1 MNITSVSGKVI
12 TTIAIAAFVV
22 ATGAF
27 AFSLTVSS
35 ENGISVASIAYA
47 WGDGSSGGCCGG
59 DRGGDYNGGRDP
71 DFNPPIVYNPKPS
84 CSISANPSSIQSGG
98 SSTLFWS
105 STNATSASI
114 NQGIGS
120 VPKHGSRG
128 VSPDVTKTYKL
139 TVTGPGGTANC
150 KTTIIVQ
157 EQQPPSCTISADP
170 SSVQYG
176 GSSTLTWNST
186 NATSASINQGIGS
199 VAING
204 SNVVSSLLTTRTYT
218 MTVSGPGGTAN
229 CQTAITVQQQQPPSC
244 ALTSNLS
251 SVQYGGDIT
260 LSWNSSNATSASIDQ
275 GIGSVGVNGTRI
287 VYDIY
292 ASTIY
297 TLTVTGPGG
306 TANCKTTIIV
316 QEQQAPSCS
325 ISANPSSVQSGGSST
340 LTWSSTNA
348 TSASLDQG
356 IGDVD
361 LHGSRSVSPSG
372 TTTYTLNVTGPGGS
386 ANCQA
391 TVYTSQIPSTPSCTI
406 NASPSSVQQGGTSYL
421 SWSST
426 NATSANLSS
435 IGSVGVNGNYTV
447 YPYTTTT
454 YMLTVY
460 GSQGQSSQ
468 CQTTVS
474 VGTVYNNPP
483 SCWITLTP
491 QSGYSGSYNYNQQA
505 TLSWGSSNV
514 TSAYISPNIGTVSSY
529 GSQTVYT
536 SGSNQIYTMTASGPG
551 GTATCRTQ
559 QIYVPPSPPI
569 YPPYVTLTQIPYTG
583 FDLGTVGNILYWFS
597 ILAFALAAGY
607 LAVYYLPALAGMKA
621 RVPVRAME
629 APMIFAKSIT
639 TSIPLHRATHAS
651 RVSAGTMFR
660 DSMAFVRS
668 ESGSIPRIIIS
679 RS

>member
-1 MNITSVSGKVI
+1 MNTTSVSGKII
-12 TTIAIAAFVV
+12 TIIAIAAFVV

-47 WGDGSSGGCCGG
+47 WGDGSSGGCCCG
-59 DRGGDYNGGRDP
+59 DRGGDPGGGREP

-84 CSISANPSSIQSGG
+84 CSISTNPSNIQAGG
-98 SSTLFWS
+98 SSTLFWG

-114 NQGIGS
+114 NKGIGS
-120 VPKHGSRG
+120 VPTHGSRG
-128 VSPDVTKTYKL
+128 VSPSITKTYTL
-139 TVTGPGGTANC
+139 TV
-150 KTTIIVQ
+150 
-157 EQQPPSCTISADP
+157 
-170 SSVQYG
+170 Y
-176 GSSTLTWNST
+176 
-186 NATSASINQGIGS
+186 
-199 VAING
+199 
-204 SNVVSSLLTTRTYT
+204 
-218 MTVSGPGGTAN
+218 GPGGTAN
-229 CQTAITVQQQQPPSC
+229 CQTTVTVQP
-244 ALTSNLS
+244 
-251 SVQYGGDIT
+251 
-260 LSWNSSNATSASIDQ
+260 
-275 GIGSVGVNGTRI
+275 
-287 VYDIY
+287 
-292 ASTIY
+292 
-297 TLTVTGPGG
+297 
-306 TANCKTTIIV
+306 
-316 QEQQAPSCS
+316 QQAPSCS

-340 LTWSSTNA
+340 LTWNSTNA
-348 TSASLDQG
+348 TSANLTG
-356 IGDVD
+356 V
-361 LHGSRSVSPSG
+361 GSVATNGSHSALNIYG

-386 ANCQA
+386 ADCQTTA
-391 TVYTSQIPSTPSCTI
+391 YTSQIPAPSCTI
-406 NASPSSVQQGGTSYL
+406 NANPTSVQQGGTSLL

-447 YPYTTTT
+447 NPYTTTT
-454 YMLTVY
+454 YILKVY

-629 APMIFAKSIT
+629 APMIFAKSIA

-668 ESGSIPRIIIS
+668 EGGKAPRIVIARNGLMEINGA
-679 RS
+679 